1 MLSTETELS
10 RESIQTKIK
19 SSTKGV
25 AFNPLSFIITVYKQT
40 RIMNFSET
48 EQIAIDTYNDLK
60 DQVKAFGLYNFE
72 REDRLLFKQ
81 GRELLEQAKKQASQK
96 KHPYTDM
103 ETECLLNAYL
113 LNHADMEKAR
123 TVFFREF
130 PNSNHSKA
138 SVWQKISRI
147 RTLDNLFPQDTE
159 WDTDLQVRTMCR
171 EYNYYHGEKRF
182 AV

>member
-1 MLSTETELS
+1 
-10 RESIQTKIK
+10 
-19 SSTKGV
+19 
-25 AFNPLSFIITVYKQT
+25 
-40 RIMNFSET
+40 MNFSET
-48 EQIAIDTYNDLK
+48 EQLAVDTFVELE
-60 DQVKAFGLYNFE
+60 DQVKYMGLHNFE
-72 REDRLLFKQ
+72 REERLLFKQ
-81 GRELLEQAKKQASQK
+81 GRELLEQAKKVASQK
-96 KHPYTDM
+96 KTPYTDM

-113 LNHADMEKAR
+113 LNHSDMEKAR

-147 RTLDNLFPQDTE
+147 RTLDNLFPEDTE

>member
-1 MLSTETELS
+1 M
-10 RESIQTKIK
+10 
-19 SSTKGV
+19 
-25 AFNPLSFIITVYKQT
+25 
-40 RIMNFSET
+40 
-48 EQIAIDTYNDLK
+48 
-60 DQVKAFGLYNFE
+60 
-72 REDRLLFKQ
+72 LFKQ

-96 KHPYTDM
+96 KTPYTDM

-159 WDTDLQVRTMCR
+159 CIPLCIPVSYTHLTLPTNRSV
-171 EYNYYHGEKRF
+171 
-182 AV
+182 

>member
-1 MLSTETELS
+1 M
-10 RESIQTKIK
+10 RESTRTKIK
-19 SSTKGV
+19 PSTKGV
-25 AFNPLSFIITVYKQT
+25 VFYPLSFIITLYKQT
-40 RIMNFSET
+40 HIMNFSET
-48 EQIAIDTYNDLK
+48 EQLAVDTFVELQ
-60 DQVKAFGLYNFE
+60 DQVKAFGLHNFE

-96 KHPYTDM
+96 KTPYTDL
-103 ETECLLNAYL
+103 EAECLLNAYL

-123 TVFFREF
+123 TVFFREY
-130 PNSNHSKA
+130 PNTKHSRA

-147 RTLDNLFPQDTE
+147 RTLDNQFPQDTA
-159 WDTDLQVRTMCR
+159 WDTDLQIRTMCR

>member
-1 MLSTETELS
+1 
-10 RESIQTKIK
+10 
-19 SSTKGV
+19 
-25 AFNPLSFIITVYKQT
+25 
-40 RIMNFSET
+40 MNFSET

-96 KHPYTDM
+96 KTPYTDM

-123 TVFFREF
+123 TVFFREAEDQQ
-130 PNSNHSKA
+130 NQN
-138 SVWQKISRI
+138 
-147 RTLDNLFPQDTE
+147 
-159 WDTDLQVRTMCR
+159 VRQPIPTGYR
-171 EYNYYHGEKRF
+171 VGHRPTSSYY
-182 AV
+182 V

>member
-1 MLSTETELS
+1 
-10 RESIQTKIK
+10 
-19 SSTKGV
+19 
-25 AFNPLSFIITVYKQT
+25 
-40 RIMNFSET
+40 MNFSET

-96 KHPYTDM
+96 KTPYTDM

-130 PNSNHSKA
+130 PNSNHSTA

-147 RTLDNLFPQDTE
+147 RTLDNQLPED
-159 WDTDLQVRTMCR
+159 
-171 EYNYYHGEKRF
+171 K
-182 AV
+182 

>member
-1 MLSTETELS
+1 
-10 RESIQTKIK
+10 
-19 SSTKGV
+19 
-25 AFNPLSFIITVYKQT
+25 
-40 RIMNFSET
+40 MNFSET

-96 KHPYTDM
+96 KTPYTDL

-130 PNSNHSKA
+130 PNSKHSKA

-147 RTLDNLFPQDTE
+147 RTLDNQFPQDTE
-159 WDTDLQVRTMCR
+159 WDTDLQVRTMCK
-171 EYNYYHGEKRF
+171 EYNFYHGEKRF

>member
-1 MLSTETELS
+1 
-10 RESIQTKIK
+10 
-19 SSTKGV
+19 
-25 AFNPLSFIITVYKQT
+25 
-40 RIMNFSET
+40 
-48 EQIAIDTYNDLK
+48 
-60 DQVKAFGLYNFE
+60 
-72 REDRLLFKQ
+72 
-81 GRELLEQAKKQASQK
+81 
-96 KHPYTDM
+96 M

-130 PNSNHSKA
+130 PNTKHSTS

-147 RTLDNLFPQDTE
+147 RTLDNLFPEDTE
-159 WDTDLQVRTMCR
+159 WDTDLQVRTMCG

>member
-1 MLSTETELS
+1 
-10 RESIQTKIK
+10 
-19 SSTKGV
+19 
-25 AFNPLSFIITVYKQT
+25 
-40 RIMNFSET
+40 MNFSET
-48 EQIAIDTYNDLK
+48 EQLAVDTFVELQ
-60 DQVKAFGLYNFE
+60 DQVKAFGLHNFE

-96 KHPYTDM
+96 KTPYTDM

-147 RTLDNLFPQDTE
+147 RTLDNLFPTDTE
-159 WDTDLQVRTMCR
+159 WETDLQVRTMCK
-171 EYNYYHGEKRF
+171 EYNFYHGEKRF